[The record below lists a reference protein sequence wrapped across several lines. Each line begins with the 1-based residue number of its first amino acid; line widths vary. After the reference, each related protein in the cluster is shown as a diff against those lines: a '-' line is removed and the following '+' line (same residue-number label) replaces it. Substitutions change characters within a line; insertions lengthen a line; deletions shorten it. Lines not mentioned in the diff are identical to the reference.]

1 MPGKFQIYY
10 DKTGEYRFRLRDDED
25 HIILVSESYKQKT
38 SAIKG
43 IESIRS
49 NAVVDKHYELKT
61 SSNDMFMFNLKA
73 GNGQVIGTSKLYRT
87 EALRGKVIE
96 QVRNLAP
103 VASVDDCAILS

>member
-10 DKTGEYRFRLRDDED
+10 DKTGEYRFRLRNQED
-25 HIILVSESYKQKT
+25 SIILVSESYKQKA
-38 SAIKG
+38 SAIKA
-43 IESIRS
+43 IESIRN
-49 NAVVDKHYELKT
+49 NAVVDKHYEIKT

-87 EALRGKVIE
+87 EALREEALE

-103 VASVDDCAILS
+103 IASVDDCAILS